1 MSTRQARLEGIWEQ
15 ARGRIREAW
24 GALTDDDIDRAAGRW
39 DQLVGVIRQK
49 SGQRLEQVEDKLDSI
64 LDEMEARGPGSSGD
78 R

>member
-1 MSTRQARLEGIWEQ
+1 MNTRQARLEGIWEQ

-24 GALTDDDIDRAAGRW
+24 GALSDDDIDRAAGRW

-49 SGQRLEQVEDKLDSI
+49 SGQRLEQVEDKLEDI
-64 LDEMEARGPGSSGD
+64 LDEMETRRPSRSGD

>member
-1 MSTRQARLEGIWEQ
+1 MNTRQARLEGIWEQ

-39 DQLVGVIRQK
+39 DQLVGIIRQK
-49 SGQRLEQVEDKLDSI
+49 SGQKLEQVEERLDSI
-64 LDEMEARGPGSSGD
+64 LDEMVATGPGRSDG